1 MKKKVLVV
9 EDEEMQAK
17 FLANVLVKAGYEVFL
32 CEEGV
37 FAKSILSL
45 DKFDLVLLDINI
57 PNINGLKLLE
67 IIRTNEQQVNF
78 KTPVIICTATFDL
91 NDQIQSMENRANEY
105 LVKPIL
111 PEKIKTLAAA
121 YTNA

>member
-17 FLANVLVKAGYEVFL
+17 FLANVLVKSDFEVFL

-37 FAKSILSL
+37 YAKSILEL
-45 DKFDLVLLDINI
+45 NKFDIIFLDINI

-67 IIRTNEQQVNF
+67 IIRGDQQQTNFN
-78 KTPVIICTATFDL
+78 TPVIICTASFDL
-91 NDQIQSMENRANEY
+91 NDKVQSMENRADEY
-105 LVKPIL
+105 IVKPIL
-111 PEKIKTLAAA
+111 PEKIRAMLAK
-121 YTNA
+121 YV

>member
-37 FAKSILSL
+37 YAKSILSL
-45 DKFDLVLLDINI
+45 DKFDLVFLDINI

-67 IIRTNEQQVNF
+67 IIRSGEDQINYN
-78 KTPVIICTATFDL
+78 TPVIICTASYDL
-91 NDQIQSMENRANEY
+91 NDKIQSMENRANEY

-111 PEKIKTLAAA
+111 PEKLRAITAQHISA
-121 YTNA
+121 

>member
-17 FLANVLVKAGYEVFL
+17 FIANVLVKAGYEVFL
-32 CEEGV
+32 CEEGIY
-37 FAKSILSL
+37 AKSILDL
-45 DKFDLVLLDINI
+45 DKFDLVFLDINI

-67 IIRTNEQQVNF
+67 IIRSSENQINF

-111 PEKIKTLAAA
+111 PEQIKTVVAN